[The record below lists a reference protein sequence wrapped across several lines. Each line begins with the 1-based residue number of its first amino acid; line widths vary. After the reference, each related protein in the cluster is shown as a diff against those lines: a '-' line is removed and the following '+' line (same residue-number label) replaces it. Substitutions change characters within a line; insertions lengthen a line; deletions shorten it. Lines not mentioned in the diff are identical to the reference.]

1 MRAPSGDRNTPAH
14 RRRISFRFWSCRAAG
29 TRRLNW
35 GPCRHWS
42 ARAGIPCNNVMSS
55 LVGGPD
61 ICAFGLTEV
70 GPVAMDAYSETR
82 DRVRRIRSLQLGY
95 LILG

>member
-1 MRAPSGDRNTPAH
+1 MSRPAL
-14 RRRISFRFWSCRAAG
+14 WE
-29 TRRLNW
+29 
-35 GPCRHWS
+35 
-42 ARAGIPCNNVMSS
+42 
-55 LVGGPD
+55 GPD
-61 ICAFGLTEV
+61 ACAFGLTKV

>member
-1 MRAPSGDRNTPAH
+1 MSG
-14 RRRISFRFWSCRAAG
+14 
-29 TRRLNW
+29 
-35 GPCRHWS
+35 
-42 ARAGIPCNNVMSS
+42 

-70 GPVAMDAYSETR
+70 GPVAMDAYSENR